1 MWDSA
6 NQILQFVSLWINL
19 SFFDAKMVW
28 FLYTKKCD
36 HLWVHWSSGP
46 RSCRAIPTQSSRRP
60 STCHGFAPRVGLWW
74 TWRIFKLWTHRE
86 VTQFLSLK
94 MNPGTIR
101 GDRYFSHQAAS
112 TRLGQRCVAI
122 HHWHSLETSPTA
134 ASDPYVLCRPKV
146 YNKPALP
153 ASFRVVAKL
162 FTGFHSASHSFLISV
177 TLAMLY
183 LWIRSNT
190 HVNK

>member
-1 MWDSA
+1 MD
-6 NQILQFVSLWINL
+6 QPK
-19 SFFDAKMVW
+19 FFWCKNGLI
-28 FLYTKKCD
+28 FLYQKYD

-74 TWRIFKLWTHRE
+74 TWRIFKFWTHLE

-94 MNPGTIR
+94 MNPGTLR

-153 ASFRVVAKL
+153 ASFRAVAL
-162 FTGFHSASHSFLISV
+162 
-177 TLAMLY
+177 LY

-190 HVNK
+190 HVNN